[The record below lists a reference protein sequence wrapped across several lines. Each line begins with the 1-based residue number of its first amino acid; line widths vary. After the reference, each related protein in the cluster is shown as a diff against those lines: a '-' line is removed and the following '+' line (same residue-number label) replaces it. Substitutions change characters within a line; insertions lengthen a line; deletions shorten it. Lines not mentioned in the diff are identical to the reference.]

1 MKHDN
6 VSTKKANYQFI
17 VIEHDYIL
25 TKLRHN
31 EFIAIEQGG
40 EAKAD
45 VMMII
50 AMVFIIKARGLSVR
64 YLMKARGGRTSD

>member
-1 MKHDN
+1 
-6 VSTKKANYQFI
+6 
-17 VIEHDYIL
+17 L

-45 VMMII
+45 VMMIK

-64 YLMKARGGRTSD
+64 CLMKAGDGRTSD